1 MLAIETSGHCALR
14 ENYFLDDGAYMV
26 VKILIK
32 FYDLAKEGKT
42 FADLIGSLKE
52 PKEEA
57 ELRATFLA
65 ADFKDYGAKL
75 LEDFKVYVKEEMKG
89 ASFEEPNFEGVRVN
103 VERDG
108 IKGWVLLRLSLH
120 DPVLPINIESESEGG
135 VENIKKEILAFLD
148 KYEVK
153 L

>member
-1 MLAIETSGHCALR
+1 
-14 ENYFLDDGAYMV
+14 MV
-26 VKILIK
+26 
-32 FYDLAKEGKT
+32 E
-42 FADLIGSLKE
+42 
-52 PKEEA
+52 
-57 ELRATFLA
+57 
-65 ADFKDYGAKL
+65 DFKDYGAKL

-103 VERDG
+103 VARDG

-120 DPVLPINIESESEGG
+120 DPVLPINIESENEGG
-135 VENIKKEILAFLD
+135 VENIKSEILAFLD